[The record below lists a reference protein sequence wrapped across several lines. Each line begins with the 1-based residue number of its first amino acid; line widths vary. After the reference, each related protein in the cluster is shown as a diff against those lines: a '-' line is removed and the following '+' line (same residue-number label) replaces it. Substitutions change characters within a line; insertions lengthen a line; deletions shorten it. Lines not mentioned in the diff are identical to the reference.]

1 METIQGVASSEIQ
14 AEVLI
19 IQETIQEEA
28 LTTQETI
35 QEEVLTV
42 QETILVEVLTIQ
54 EIILVEARSIQD
66 IIQVEARTIQD
77 IIQVEVLTIQAVV
90 PTILDAILVAVL
102 TIQEII
108 LVEARTILAATFP
121 IGLNVQLGMT
131 HPIDL
136 ITYCLIIGGNTST
149 LIVLQEVQACPMI
162 ATIIPIVIGTV
173 MIMITITFSVKAI
186 IPLQRPDLH
195 TTAIHLNDETNEES
209 HHVHQ

>member
-19 IQETIQEEA
+19 IQETIQEEVRI
-28 LTTQETI
+28 I
-35 QEEVLTV
+35 QEII
-42 QETILVEVLTIQ
+42 QVEVPTIQ
-54 EIILVEARSIQD
+54 EIIL
-66 IIQVEARTIQD
+66 VEARTIQD
-77 IIQVEVLTIQAVV
+77 IIQVEVLTIQEAIQAVV

-102 TIQEII
+102 TI
-108 LVEARTILAATFP
+108 LAATFP
-121 IGLNVQLGMT
+121 IGLNVQLGMIRL
-131 HPIDL
+131 IDL

-209 HHVHQ
+209 HHDHQ

>member
-14 AEVLI
+14 VEVPI

-28 LTTQETI
+28 LTIQETI
-35 QEEVLTV
+35 QEEVRII
-42 QETILVEVLTIQ
+42 QETIQVVVPTTQ
-54 EIILVEARSIQD
+54 EIIL
-66 IIQVEARTIQD
+66 VEARTIQD
-77 IIQVEVLTIQAVV
+77 IIQVEVLTIQEAIQAVV

-102 TIQEII
+102 TI
-108 LVEARTILAATFP
+108 LAATFP
-121 IGLNVQLGMT
+121 IGLNVQLGMIR
-131 HPIDL
+131 PADL

-149 LIVLQEVQACPMI
+149 PIVLQEVQACPMI

-186 IPLQRPDLH
+186 ILLQRPDLL

-209 HHVHQ
+209 HHDHQ

>member
-14 AEVLI
+14 VEVPI

-35 QEEVLTV
+35 QEEVLTIQETIQV
-42 QETILVEVLTIQ
+42 EVPTIQETILVEVPTIQ
-54 EIILVEARSIQD
+54 EIIL
-66 IIQVEARTIQD
+66 VEARTIQD
-77 IIQVEVLTIQAVV
+77 IIQVEGLTIQEAIQAVV

-102 TIQEII
+102 TI
-108 LVEARTILAATFP
+108 LAATSP
-121 IGLNVQLGMT
+121 IGLNVQLGMIR
-131 HPIDL
+131 PIDL

-149 LIVLQEVQACPMI
+149 PIVLQEVQACPMI

-186 IPLQRPDLH
+186 IPLQQPDLH

-209 HHVHQ
+209 HHDHQ